1 MQAWV
6 GARDATEALA
16 ALDAAEVPCALVN
29 SVRDLFEDP
38 QIKARENIVA
48 VPDPRLGTVQ
58 MPAVVPRLTATPG
71 EIRHA
76 GPRELGR
83 DNEEIY
89 LGRLGLERAEYDRLR
104 AAGVV

>member
-1 MQAWV
+1 M
-6 GARDATEALA
+6 
-16 ALDAAEVPCALVN
+16 N

-48 VPDPRLGTVQ
+48 VPDPRLGTRPHARRRAAPHGHARDD
-58 MPAVVPRLTATPG
+58 PARRSP
-71 EIRHA
+71 
-76 GPRELGR
+76 ELGR